1 MTWSEKIGQH
11 FQSAVKDVGDAS
23 RVLGVCLYGSQNY
36 GLATENSDVDTK
48 AFIMPSLSELI
59 KYKKISHQ
67 IEADADGGLC
77 DLKHLELMCQNFSKQ
92 NINFLEILYTD
103 YFICNRNFSSF
114 YEELR
119 EKRNFLTSAHPR
131 RMLHASAGMAEQKYH
146 ALRHPYESKK
156 DILAKYGYD
165 PKQLA
170 SMLRLAY
177 FINTYL
183 KTEDFKTSITPE
195 GSFKDLILATKA
207 GAFSEEKAVLMAQ
220 NCMSSINKTITETV
234 NIRYGSTGRHVDEMQ
249 DFLDNWVERVI
260 TDYLKRSF

>member
-1 MTWSEKIGQH
+1 MTWDEKIEQH
-11 FQSAVKDVGDAS
+11 FQNAVKDVGDAS

-67 IEADADGGLC
+67 IEADEDGGLC
-77 DLKHLELMCQNFSKQ
+77 DLKHLGLMCQNFNKQ

-103 YFICNRNFSSF
+103 YFICSRNFSSF

-119 EKRNFLTSAHPR
+119 EKRDFITSAHPR
-131 RMLHASAGMAEQKYH
+131 RMLYASAKMAEQKYFV
-146 ALRHPYESKK
+146 LRHPYRGKEV
-156 DILAKYGYD
+156 ILAKYGYD

-170 SMLRLAY
+170 SMLRLEY
-177 FINTYL
+177 FIKTYM
-183 KTEDFKTSITPE
+183 KTEDFKASITPE

-207 GAFSEEKAVLMAQ
+207 GAFSEEKAVTMAQ
-220 NCMSSINKTITETV
+220 NCIASINKTIEEKV
-234 NIRYGSTGRHVDEMQ
+234 DIRYDSTGHHIEEMQ

-260 TDYLKRSF
+260 IDYLKRSF